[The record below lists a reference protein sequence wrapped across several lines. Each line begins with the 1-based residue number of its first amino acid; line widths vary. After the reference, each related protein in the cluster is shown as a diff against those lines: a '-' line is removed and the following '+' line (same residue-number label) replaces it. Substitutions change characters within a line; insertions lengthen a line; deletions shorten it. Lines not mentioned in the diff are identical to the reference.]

1 MQSFVFLD
9 RDGTLI
15 EDTRYPHRPEHYRLF
30 PGAIDA
36 LLQLRS
42 KGYPLAIVTNQSGI
56 GRGYFSEKDFHAFQA
71 ILLEDLRRGGIELE
85 ATLFCP
91 HRPEDGCSC
100 RKPKIGLLSRATQE
114 FGADCTSSWFI
125 GDSLADMQLA
135 KNASCQGQVLVTTG
149 RIVPPADQLPEGT
162 HVAGSLREAVRL
174 IPPLRKPMDE
184 GL

>member
-1 MQSFVFLD
+1 MQPFVFLD

-36 LLQLRS
+36 LHQLRS

-56 GRGYFSEKDFHAFQA
+56 GRGYFSEEDFHAFHA
-71 ILLEDLRRGGIELE
+71 LLLEDLHRGGIELE

-91 HRPEDGCSC
+91 HRPQDGCSC
-100 RKPKIGLLSRATQE
+100 RKPKAGLLARATHE
-114 FGADCTSSWFI
+114 FGADCTRSWFI
-125 GDSLADMQLA
+125 GDSLSDMQLA
-135 KNASCQGQVLVTTG
+135 RNAACQGQVLVTTG
-149 RIVPPADQLPEGT
+149 RIVPPAEDLPEGT
-162 HVAGSLREAVRL
+162 HVARNLAEAVRA
-174 IPPLRKPMDE
+174 IPPPHESLGD